1 MKSKK
6 PVQIKEHKKEGEVK
20 KVARKILGITANV
33 RNLLIAIA
41 LLFAFLS
48 GFFQVLNWA
57 DTTYAR
63 LSYVKMIKAKQ
74 DFSWENDILKGMYSR
89 YYLLDNLVNLSPDP
103 TKVPENLRK
112 EFTSLGKEITL
123 QEDKVKLLQKET
135 CLPK

>member
-6 PVQIKEHKKEGEVK
+6 PVQIKEHKKGG
-20 KVARKILGITANV
+20 KVERKVLGVTANI
-33 RNLLIAIA
+33 RNLLIAIT
-41 LLFAFLS
+41 LLFAFLG
-48 GFFQVLNWA
+48 GFFQIYTWA

-63 LSYVKMIKAKQ
+63 LSYVKVIKAKQ

-123 QEDKVKLLQKET
+123 QEDKVKLLQKNL
-135 CLPK
+135 CN